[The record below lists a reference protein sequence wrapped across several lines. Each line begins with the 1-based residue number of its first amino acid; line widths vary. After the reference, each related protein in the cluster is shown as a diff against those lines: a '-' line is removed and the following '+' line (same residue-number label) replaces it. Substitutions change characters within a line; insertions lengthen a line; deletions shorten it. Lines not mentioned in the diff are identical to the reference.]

1 MNSTHKRV
9 IVAIAMAAALLSGC
23 AVQGEPYQRIAVP
36 TQKGVIYVYRLP
48 GFVGGGVAPNVTC
61 GSIENGLG
69 PGGYHPFV
77 EDPGTITCSAHTEAT
92 STVDVEVKPGQE
104 YYVKEEIGV
113 GFFIGR
119 PHLSVVEPDLGHSE
133 IQQCKQQ

>member
-1 MNSTHKRV
+1 MNATHKRV

-61 GSIENGLG
+61 GSIEKG
-69 PGGYHPFV
+69 
-77 EDPGTITCSAHTEAT
+77 A
-92 STVDVEVKPGQE
+92 
-104 YYVKEEIGV
+104 
-113 GFFIGR
+113 R
-119 PHLSVVEPDLGHSE
+119 PRRLSSFR
-133 IQQCKQQ
+133 